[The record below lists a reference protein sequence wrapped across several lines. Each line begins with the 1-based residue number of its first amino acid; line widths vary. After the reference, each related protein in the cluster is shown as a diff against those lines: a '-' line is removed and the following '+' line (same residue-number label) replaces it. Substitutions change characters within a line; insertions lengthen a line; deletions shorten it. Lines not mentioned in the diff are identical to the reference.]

1 MAALFPR
8 WTNIAARAVLLALL
22 CLVVGLP
29 LGLMAWVRAP
39 NVTSQEAPVAQPV
52 PFDHVVHAHDLQIS
66 CEYCHATVMKTA
78 SASLP
83 PTQTCVPCH
92 SDTWKNSKTFAPIR
106 ASLRNG
112 TPLQWNRVNALPDFV
127 YFNHAIHVAKG
138 VGCET
143 CHGRVDQM
151 HVVQQ
156 RQPLTMGWCVQCHR
170 FPAPN
175 LRPQDQITTMG
186 WHPRAGV
193 AQVALGRELMERN
206 HVKAP
211 TDCSTCHR

>member
-1 MAALFPR
+1 MPALFPR
-8 WTNIAARAVLLALL
+8 WTNVAARAVLLALL
-22 CLVVGLP
+22 CLVVGVP

-39 NVTSQEAPVAQPV
+39 NVTAQAAPVTQPI
-52 PFDHVVHAHDLQIS
+52 PFDHVVHAHDLQID
-66 CEYCHATVMKTA
+66 CEYCHSTVMKTA

-83 PTQTCVPCH
+83 STQTCLPCH
-92 SDTWKNSKTFAPIR
+92 SSTWKNSEIFAPVR
-106 ASLRNG
+106 ASVSTG
-112 TPLQWNRVNALPDFV
+112 KPIPWNRVNALPDFV

-156 RQPLTMGWCVQCHR
+156 RAPLTMGWCVRCHR
-170 FPAPN
+170 DPAPN
-175 LRPQDQITTMG
+175 LRPTDQITVMG
-186 WHPRAGV
+186 WRSPTPRAAYG
-193 AQVALGRELMERN
+193 LELMERN
-206 HVKAP
+206 HVKAA